1 MVRRDDPKENIL
13 SATTRVFAERGFRDA
28 TVIKEEM
35 RIVYEKQQERI
46 A

>member
-13 SATTRVFAERGFRDA
+13 SAATKVFAERGFRDA

-35 RIVYEKQQERI
+35 RIVYEKQQKRI